1 MKKISSFLPKHV
13 INKQDLL
20 THINAQLNHILED
33 KLKTKVTITS
43 IKDNILIVFCED
55 SSVATLM
62 RFEKHR
68 YLKLLNQNS
77 RIKILDM
84 KICI

>member
-1 MKKISSFLPKHV
+1 MKKISSFLPTHV

-20 THINAQLNHILED
+20 THINTQLNHILED

>member
-20 THINAQLNHILED
+20 THINTQLNHILED

-77 RIKILDM
+77 RIKIFDM

>member
-20 THINAQLNHILED
+20 THINTQLNHILED